1 MNPTLITNQA
11 ITHNIVDN
19 NVGSVPISKVS
30 IAQKF
35 HKSIKTG

>member
-19 NVGSVPISKVS
+19 NVGSVSISVRS
-30 IAQKF
+30 IAHFF
-35 HKSIKTG
+35 HKSIKIG